1 MKKILKFSIAFI
13 VIIIAI
19 PLIDAFFVYHADTDE
34 EAIERISLNNIDKIL
49 FKYET
54 ESDEILFYQD
64 KNMQTYECILKKKN
78 FFGKTKYKNELSWTS
93 ALITSS
99 PSFNNVNKN
108 FKYAILDDKDDLKRF
123 DYEGDELKQYEF
135 SYLSVNGHFRYK
147 YVYIIDN
154 TNEKFDVATNFYE
167 P

>member
-1 MKKILKFSIAFI
+1 MKRFLKFSIIFI
-13 VIIIAI
+13 AIIIII
-19 PLIDAFFVYHADTDE
+19 PIFNAFFIYHADSDE
-34 EAIERISLNNIDKIL
+34 EAIERISANNVHKTL

-64 KNMQTYECILKKKN
+64 EKMHTYECILKKKKL
-78 FFGKTKYKNELSWTS
+78 FGKIKYKNELSWTS

-108 FKYAILDDKDDLKRF
+108 FKYAILDDKEDLKQF
-123 DYEGDELKQYEF
+123 DCENSKLKQYEF
-135 SYLSVNGHFRYK
+135 SYLSVNGHFCYK